1 MSKQPDRDHELLL
14 SFYGDDVTGSTDVL
28 EAAALAGL
36 PAVLFLAAPTVE
48 QIKRY
53 PHVRVIG
60 VAGDSRSRSP
70 EWMKSNLPQVFE
82 TLKATGAPIVHYKTC
97 STFDSSPTIG
107 SIGQAIDIGIHC
119 FGTPVPVVVG
129 VLPHRRFVV
138 FSTLFAAGHVGG
150 TQGVYR
156 IDRHP
161 TMSRHPVTPMTEA
174 DLRLHL
180 GKQTARRIAGFDHCQ
195 MTEDDFAARFAA
207 LDAEIVVLDTFDA
220 ITTHRTGEILASL
233 AADRQLFVAGS
244 SGVEYAYF
252 DYLAAAGKLP
262 AAEPRRPCGPVDK
275 IAAVYGSCSPI
286 SEKQLEWAE
295 KNGIAVIAADTVAL
309 VDGAGDAEDALVT
322 QMVAALS
329 QHRGA
334 VVCTARG
341 PSDPRIARTREAL
354 SNAGYGTYESSRLL
368 GEGLGRV
375 LKRVIEQTGIQRTV
389 LAGGDSSS
397 HAITKLGIEALEYS
411 GPMVPGAPLCRVR
424 TDNRRLDGTEVVL
437 KGGQVGEPDFLGR
450 LIIGH

>member
-1 MSKQPDRDHELLL
+1 MPKQPDRDHELLL
-14 SFYGDDVTGSTDVL
+14 SFYGDDVTGSTDAL

-36 PAVLFLAAPTVE
+36 SAVLFLAPPTAE
-48 QIKRY
+48 QLARY
-53 PHVRVIG
+53 RGVRVIG
-60 VAGDSRSRSP
+60 VAGDSRSRTP
-70 EWMKSNLPQVFE
+70 EWMKANLPQVFQ

-97 STFDSSPTIG
+97 STFDSSPAIG

-150 TQGVYR
+150 TRSVYR

-180 GKQTARRIAGFDHCQ
+180 GKQTTRRIAGFDHCQ
-195 MTEDDFAARFAA
+195 MAEDDFAVRFAG
-207 LDAEIVVLDTFDA
+207 LDADIVVLDTFDA
-220 ITTHRTGEILASL
+220 VTTHRTGEILASQ

-262 AAEPRRPCGPVDK
+262 AADPRQACGPAEK
-275 IAAVYGSCSPI
+275 IAAVYGSCSPV
-286 SEKQLEWAE
+286 SEKQIDWAE
-295 KNGIAVIAADTVAL
+295 KNGMAVIAADTVAL
-309 VDGAGDAEDALVT
+309 VNGAGDAEDALVA
-322 QMVAALS
+322 QMAAALS
-329 QHRGA
+329 QYRGA

-354 SNAGYGTYESSRLL
+354 TNAGYGAYESSRIL
-368 GEGLGRV
+368 GEHLGRV
-375 LKRVIEQTGIQRTV
+375 LKRVIEHTGIQRAV

-397 HAITKLGIEALEYS
+397 HAITQLGIEALEYA
-411 GPMVPGAPLCRVR
+411 GPMVPGAPLCRAR

-450 LIIGH
+450 LITGH